1 MVARTKSCK
10 VMKLI
15 IYVCP
20 THPCDARVL
29 SQAQLCALWQ
39 ASEDQKRKVA
49 QLEKAVELERRTM
62 AVDKALDVQ
71 VRACFT

>member
-1 MVARTKSCK
+1 MELV
-10 VMKLI
+10 V
-15 IYVCP
+15 YVYVYP
-20 THPCDARVL
+20 THTCDELVL

-39 ASEDQKRKVA
+39 ASENQKRKVA

-71 VRACFT
+71 VRAYFV